1 MNDHEEIIAK
11 LRDKATMQGIAGTD
25 SGRAVLQRIADEY
38 ASHEAELASAVADMQ
53 RRLGQ
58 YREVLRL
65 ARKYLRKGWLA

>member
-25 SGRAVLQRIADEY
+25 SGRAVLQRIADDY
-38 ASHEAELASAVADMQ
+38 ARLEAELAAKVPEMQ
-53 RRLGQ
+53 RLLGQ

-65 ARKYLRKGWLA
+65 ARKYLRNGWLA

>member
-25 SGRAVLQRIADEY
+25 SGRAVLQRIADQY
-38 ASHEAELASAVADMQ
+38 AMHEAELAQEVANMQ

>member
-1 MNDHEEIIAK
+1 MNADEEIITK

-25 SGRAVLQRIADEY
+25 SGRAVLQGIADQY
-38 ASHEAELASAVADMQ
+38 AKHEAELASAVADMQ